1 MIMRVLYI
9 FRSIAQWGG
18 IERILVDKMNY
29 LSDVY
34 GVDVFFLTYDQ
45 GSHSQTFKLSDN
57 IHYED
62 LNICFHR
69 QYKYS
74 LLKRMFVLFDMRR
87 KYKFLLSDRL
97 CKICPDLIV
106 TTTSDHLDIII
117 KVKGSVPLIVESH
130 SICIRTINTYD
141 NWVLRRIFRK
151 MFLNCLSKADA
162 VVALTESDADEWR
175 KYHSNV
181 VVIPNFVH
189 SHKNCI
195 SELTSKNVLF
205 VGRFDYQKRVQ
216 DAILIWKMVRERHPD
231 YLLHIYGE
239 GEMHDEITHLA
250 SSVGGIVVHQPTN
263 RIFNAYQNSSILI
276 STSLF
281 EPFGLVIP
289 EAMSCGVP
297 VVAFDCNYGPSEF
310 ITENSNGFLIKDR
323 DYQTFA
329 DRVCDLIESE
339 FLRKKMGKVARC
351 NAEKYDLFTIMP
363 MWMCFFS
370 SFIST
375 IKKDDLDDGC

>member
-1 MIMRVLYI
+1 MIMRVVYI

-34 GVDVFFLTYDQ
+34 GLDVFFLTYDQ
-45 GSHSQTFKLSDN
+45 GSHPQTFKLSDN
-57 IHYED
+57 IRCED

-69 QYKYS
+69 QYRYRF
-74 LLKRMFVLFDMRR
+74 LKRMFVLFNMRR
-87 KYKFLLSDRL
+87 KYKLLLSDRL

-117 KVKGSVPLIVESH
+117 KVKGSVPLVVESH

-141 NWVLRRIFRK
+141 NWVLRWIFRK
-151 MFLNCLSKADA
+151 LFLNCVSKADA

-189 SHKNCI
+189 SHKDCI

-216 DAILIWKMVRERHPD
+216 DAILIWKIVREKHPD
-231 YLLHIYGE
+231 YLLHIYGD
-239 GEMHDEITHLA
+239 GEMHDEVTYLA

-263 RIFNAYQNSSILI
+263 NIFNAYQECSILI

-289 EAMSCGVP
+289 EAMSCGLP

-310 ITENSNGFLIKDR
+310 ITDSINGYLVKDR
-323 DYQTFA
+323 DFQTFA
-329 DRVCDLIESE
+329 DKVCELIESE
-339 FLRKKMGKVARC
+339 KLRFAMGHAALLSTTRFNVDSVMQMWLRFFH
-351 NAEKYDLFTIMP
+351 LFVTE
-363 MWMCFFS
+363 S
-370 SFIST
+370 YSHKLS
-375 IKKDDLDDGC
+375 

>member
-1 MIMRVLYI
+1 MIMRVVDI

-34 GVDVFFLTYDQ
+34 GLDVFFLTYDQ
-45 GSHSQTFKLSDN
+45 GSHPQTFKLSDN
-57 IHYED
+57 IRCED

-69 QYKYS
+69 QYRYRF
-74 LLKRMFVLFDMRR
+74 LKRMFVLFNMRR
-87 KYKFLLSDRL
+87 KYKLLLSDRL

-117 KVKGSVPLIVESH
+117 KVKSSVPLVVESH

-141 NWVLRRIFRK
+141 NWVLRRIYRK
-151 MFLNCLSKADA
+151 WFLNCISKVDA
-162 VVALTESDADEWR
+162 VVALTESDAYEWR
-175 KYHSNV
+175 KHHSNV

-189 SHKNCI
+189 SHKDCI

-216 DAILIWKMVRERHPD
+216 DAILIWKMVREKHPD
-231 YLLHIYGE
+231 YLLHIYGD
-239 GEMHDEITHLA
+239 GEMHDEVTYLA

-263 RIFNAYQNSSILI
+263 NIFDVYKEGSILI

-289 EAMSCGVP
+289 EAMSCGLP

-310 ITENSNGFLIKDR
+310 ITDSINGYLVKDR
-323 DYQTFA
+323 DFQAFA
-329 DRVCDLIESE
+329 DKVCELIESE
-339 FLRKKMGKVARC
+339 KLRFAMGQISLQSFRRYNIDRV
-351 NAEKYDLFTIMP
+351 MP
-363 MWMCFFS
+363 MWLQLFNSM
-370 SFIST
+370 IY
-375 IKKDDLDDGC
+375 